1 MASAHKVSAHVLT
14 VIFMLVYNVNTR
26 VLATLSLMFRVVVTV
41 SVSLMRVAHIAAVK
55 KVGRR

>member
-1 MASAHKVSAHVLT
+1 MESAHKVSAHVLI

-26 VLATLSLMFRVVVTV
+26 VLATLSSMFRVVVTA

-55 KVGRR
+55 KVGQR